1 MENVAGELTKSDLKK
16 VLAGAGVKESGEM
29 DFTTFKK
36 VMLDLEDVLDDGE
49 DDEED
54 DDSETALT
62 SKEGASPVQS
72 AGKGF
77 ARSEVGSSV
86 APASSSGQG
95 EEEEDYSD
103 EDEEELTDEEEEAI
117 AQEIF
122 DELKSKSGKVSVKN
136 LMAYETVADLLKCMG
151 RELFNYLHV
160 VSFL

>member
-36 VMLDLEDVLDDGE
+36 VMLDLEDVLNDGE

-54 DDSETALT
+54 DDSETVLF
-62 SKEGASPVQS
+62 ASPVQS

-77 ARSEVGSSV
+77 ARSEVGSNM

-95 EEEEDYSD
+95 EEEDYSD

-136 LMAYETVADLLKCMG
+136 LMAYETVADLLKCK
-151 RELFNYLHV
+151 RENYSIACLSYH
-160 VSFL
+160 FYE

>member
-36 VMLDLEDVLDDGE
+36 VMLDLEDVLNDGE

-54 DDSETALT
+54 DDSETVLT

-77 ARSEVGSSV
+77 ARSDTKKPVTIAEESTEMSSLTNALFDNLRGSRS
-86 APASSSGQG
+86 
-95 EEEEDYSD
+95 
-103 EDEEELTDEEEEAI
+103 
-117 AQEIF
+117 
-122 DELKSKSGKVSVKN
+122 
-136 LMAYETVADLLKCMG
+136 TVALEDFRKWDG
-151 RELFNYLHV
+151 AP
-160 VSFL
+160 